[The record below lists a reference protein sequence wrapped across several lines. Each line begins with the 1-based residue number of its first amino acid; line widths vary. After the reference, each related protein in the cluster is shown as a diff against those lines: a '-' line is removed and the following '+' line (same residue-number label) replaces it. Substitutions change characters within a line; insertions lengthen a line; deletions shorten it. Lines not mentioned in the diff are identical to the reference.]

1 MVNAAISAP
10 VYHPAQTSPSSVRDL
25 AAAGH
30 FRALALWL
38 NEPLAAQGI
47 YVQVQAEQPGRLLL
61 LVEFEQPPL
70 KERLTRFLCHRVW
83 LLNSPLIEGIHVI
96 ARPAGRRR
104 ILWQQRVRIV
114 TPALRDRGQTQSS
127 QSPVS
132 PKGSPLPPRLRSHP
146 AAPAAAQTANRPILL
161 MGSHLKTLRA
171 LVLTGSAVAAFI
183 FGCLVEVILTGPSPV
198 LPSFTQ
204 RPEVQQTADAGYS
217 SGFTAPP
224 TSTVEPPVATP
235 VRYEVRGNPTTGVAP
250 EMRSP
255 IVDAALEPVAVIQHP
270 PVAPAAPD
278 VTLLFGGDI
287 SLEDISYNE
296 AGEAEQLFAGLD
308 EYQQADLAMI
318 NLASSLA
325 SAATSLN
332 EEFHHRSRPDAIDLL
347 KQGGVDVI
355 NLASEG
361 TMEFG
366 GEGLAETLENLD
378 RQGLYRVGAGRNELE
393 ARRPE
398 IIDIKGKRIAYLSYA
413 QGGDNAAHGDRPGIN
428 AQGVPGIAQDIRAL
442 RDQVDWIVV
451 NYRWQTDIPEAPADW
466 QTNLAR
472 LAVDQGADLVVGYHP
487 RTLQGAEIYKGSPI
501 AYSLGDFI
509 FQKPTA
515 EPDAADAELP
525 QSGSAQDTAVLKVS
539 LKENQMRVEFVPVQV
554 KNSRP
559 ELATGRK
566 GTEILKRI
574 EQSSAGFER
583 PMRSSAVLELKG
595 KEPIVDQP
603 VSPETP
609 FVSPQPVEVS
619 PVEPLPREPQ
629 MESLPGELQ
638 MDEGFQE
645 QAPKSSPE
653 PSLPVDAVDVEAAP
667 DLPVITEEGLT
678 EEGLND
684 WGPKSGPNESQFM
697 PIPQAAPGSA
707 VDGGREPLQPL
718 PSSLSSPNDLE
729 PEVWL
734 SPEIRSENSAVE
746 AEELPL
752 EGVPAI
758 DGPALTPETS
768 PRPKGIRPFGE
779 PLVGPLGS
787 TEAQPKAVAVT
798 PAGLGSAKAKNTSP
812 LPVATPDD
820 LPAAE
825 PLNESLNES
834 PSEALTGEAQP

>member
-10 VYHPAQTSPSSVRDL
+10 VHHAQTSSSSVRDL

-30 FRALALWL
+30 FRAIALWL

-83 LLNSPLIEGIHVI
+83 LLNSPLIEGVHII

-114 TPALRDRGQTQSS
+114 TPALRGGKQEPG
-127 QSPVS
+127 PVS
-132 PKGSPLPPRLRSHP
+132 PKASSPLPPRLRSQSPTPVRPP
-146 AAPAAAQTANRPILL
+146 AASKSAAL

-171 LVLTGSAVAAFI
+171 LVLTGSAVAAFV
-183 FGCLVEVILTGPSPV
+183 FGCLVDVILSGPSPT

-204 RPEVQQTADAGYS
+204 RPEVQHTADTGHS
-217 SGFTAPP
+217 SGFTADSPAR
-224 TSTVEPPVATP
+224 TVEPPIATP
-235 VRYEVRGNPTTGVAP
+235 VRYEVRGNPTPTVAP

-255 IVDAALEPVAVIQHP
+255 IVDAALEPVAVIHHP
-270 PVAPAAPD
+270 PVSSAATD

-287 SLEDISYNE
+287 SLEEISYNE
-296 AGEAEQLFAGLD
+296 AGEAEQLFAGLE

-325 SAATSLN
+325 TAATSLN
-332 EEFHHRSRPDAIDLL
+332 EEFYHRSRPDAIELL

-378 RQGLYRVGAGRNELE
+378 RQGLYRVGTGRNELE

-398 IIDIKGKRIAYLSYA
+398 IIDVKGKRIAYLSYA
-413 QGGDNAAHGDRPGIN
+413 QGGDSAAHGDRPGIN

-487 RTLQGAEIYKGSPI
+487 RTLQGAEIYKGRPI

-509 FQKPTA
+509 FQTPTA
-515 EPDAADAELP
+515 PADAADTELS

-554 KNSRP
+554 RNSRP

-566 GTEILKRI
+566 GTEILQRI
-574 EQSSAGFER
+574 EQSSLGFDR

-603 VSPETP
+603 VSPDTP
-609 FVSPQPVEVS
+609 FVSPQPAPIN
-619 PVEPLPREPQ
+619 PVEPLPV
-629 MESLPGELQ
+629 ELQ
-638 MDEGFQE
+638 MEDSFQNDGFQNDGFQE
-645 QAPKSSPE
+645 QTPE
-653 PSLPVDAVDVEAAP
+653 SIPETELPIEAEAAP
-667 DLPVITEEGLT
+667 DLPVLT
-678 EEGLND
+678 EEGLDD
-684 WGPKSGPNESQFM
+684 WGPKGNPSESQFM
-697 PIPQAAPGSA
+697 PIPQAAPGST
-707 VDGGREPLQPL
+707 VDGNREPLQPL
-718 PSSLSSPNDLE
+718 PNYPESSNTLE
-729 PEVWL
+729 PDAWIT
-734 SPEIRSENSAVE
+734 PEIHSETPAVE
-746 AEELPL
+746 AQEEIPS
-752 EGVPAI
+752 EGVPSI

-768 PRPKGIRPFGE
+768 PKPKGIRPFGE

-787 TEAQPKAVAVT
+787 SEVQPEAVANKPVGLKAAKAKVVTPLDPATSSDLPAVEAVAPLHESLGETLTNEAQP
-798 PAGLGSAKAKNTSP
+798 
-812 LPVATPDD
+812 
-820 LPAAE
+820 
-825 PLNESLNES
+825 
-834 PSEALTGEAQP
+834 